1 MAGQPSGAVGRLE
14 VIVLDVN
21 DLTRSTDFWSK
32 VLGGTV
38 EPGVGPQY
46 MRIKQPSAPTLILQ
60 VVPERKVVKN
70 RAHVDITVEDIDR
83 AITLVEALGGR
94 WLRTVEEPRDRF
106 AVMADPEGNE
116 FCLVTAAGGG
126 E

>member
-1 MAGQPSGAVGRLE
+1 MSGQPSGAVGRLE
-14 VIVLDVN
+14 AIVLDVN

-32 VLGGTV
+32 VLGATV

-70 RAHVDITVEDIDR
+70 RGHVDITVADIGR
-83 AITLVEALGGR
+83 AITQVEAMGGR
-94 WLRTVEEPRDRF
+94 WLRTVEEPGDRF

-116 FCLVTAAGGG
+116 FCLVTATAAG